1 MHDVFWIA
9 IASCGGL
16 PNACQPN
23 GFGRRSRRMFR
34 RRHCFRIHIGDRMV
48 AVQAV
53 APSGR

>member
-16 PNACQPN
+16 PNACQPT